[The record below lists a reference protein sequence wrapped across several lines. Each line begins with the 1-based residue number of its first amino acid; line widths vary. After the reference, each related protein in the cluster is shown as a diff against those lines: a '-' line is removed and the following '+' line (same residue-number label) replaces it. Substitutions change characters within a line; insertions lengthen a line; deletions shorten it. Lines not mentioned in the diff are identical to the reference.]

1 MKTILYSTKA
11 ALFIPVLACLFSLQL
26 KAQTDF
32 NLSDY
37 KNPDYQY
44 RSLDFGL
51 GLTGNNSI
59 NKKDYPYNYSNK
71 INNNSFN
78 GNLTSNY
85 FSIKNSE
92 YYQGSQNYW
101 FNFSTFGSNNK
112 TEAGSSTIS
121 ESTYKQNSQYLSIG
135 VNSSNRFY
143 NSKKRFI
150 ETNLIFSGELG
161 NLTNKTTSDTKT
173 YPYNY
178 KNQSGNYRMSASIPL
193 LVGTGRI
200 EEVQDARLAVYI
212 LDDLLKSGD
221 LTRTPDKEEILA
233 LSEFITQTK
242 NQRFFDSRIRKIA
255 EITAIDSF
263 LTANGLKGQSDA
275 SYYTLINDN
284 WDNSN
289 GPVRATGRR
298 FSIGITPGF
307 STEFDKSIDYSVDTT
322 SSTAFSYLKSKN
334 TDQLDSW
341 NLDAIAQFVCE
352 RPINLTWQRSTTASM
367 GYSLYNSNSIYKTYN
382 DDVLTVEIKESEKTP
397 NFSVGITHSYGYYP
411 NSRTSIKF
419 GANAFLQQYWHD
431 RKTDDGLTINN
442 DETNINSNLFL
453 NCNYYF
459 SPQLRF
465 SVYINEA
472 YQFTKEIVNGTEGN
486 PNDIIKENYFT
497 SHINASITYSLF

>member
-1 MKTILYSTKA
+1 MKTIQYS
-11 ALFIPVLACLFSLQL
+11 L
-26 KAQTDF
+26 KAIILLSMLTGLLSLNTIGQTDF

-59 NKKDYPYNYSNK
+59 NKSDYSDNYTNK
-71 INNNSFN
+71 RNNNSFN
-78 GNLTSNY
+78 GNLISDYYST
-85 FSIKNSE
+85 KNSK
-92 YYQGSQNYW
+92 YYQGSQNYR
-101 FNFSTFGSNNK
+101 FNFSTYGSKNK
-112 TEAGSSTIS
+112 TEAGISTLS
-121 ESTYKQNSQYLSIG
+121 ESTNKANSQYLSVA

-143 NSKKRFI
+143 NSRKRFV
-150 ETNLIFSGELG
+150 ETNLNFSGELG
-161 NLTNKTTSDTKT
+161 NSTSKNTSDIKT
-173 YPYNY
+173 YPYSY
-178 KNQSGNYRMSASIPL
+178 KNQSGNYLISASIPL

-298 FSIGITPGF
+298 FSIGVAPGF
-307 STEFDKSIDYSVDTT
+307 DTEFDKATDYSVDSTN
-322 SSTAFSYLKSKN
+322 STAFSYFKSKN

-352 RPINLTWQRSTTASM
+352 KPINLTWQRSSSASL
-367 GYSLYNSNSIYKTYN
+367 GYSLYSSNSIYKTYN
-382 DDVLTVEIKESEKTP
+382 DDMQTGEIKDSEKSP

-411 NSRTSIKF
+411 NSRTSIRF
-419 GANAFLQQYWHD
+419 GANAYLQQYWRD
-431 RKTDDGLTINN
+431 RKTDDGLTVTN
-442 DETNINSNLFL
+442 DETNIVSNLFL

-465 SVYINEA
+465 SVYVNEA
-472 YQFTKEIVNGTEGN
+472 YQFTKEIVNGTGGN
-486 PNDIIKENYFT
+486 PNDVTKANYF
-497 SHINASITYSLF
+497 SSNINASITYSLF

>member
-11 ALFIPVLACLFSLQL
+11 ALFIPILACLFSLQL
-26 KAQTDF
+26 TAQTDF

-37 KNPDYQY
+37 INPDYQY

-59 NKKDYPYNYSNK
+59 NNSEYLDNYTNNRS
-71 INNNSFN
+71 NNSFN
-78 GNLTSNY
+78 GNLNTNY
-85 FSIKNSE
+85 YSTKNSRF
-92 YYQGSQNYW
+92 YQGSQYYR
-101 FNFSTFGSNNK
+101 FNFSAYGSNNK
-112 TEAGSSTIS
+112 TKAGNSTLA
-121 ESTYKQNSQYLSIG
+121 ESTSKANSQYLSIG

-150 ETNLIFSGELG
+150 ETNLNFSGELG
-161 NLTNKTTSDTKT
+161 NSASKNTSDTKT
-173 YPYNY
+173 YPYLY
-178 KNQSGNYRMSASIPL
+178 ESQSGNYLMSGSIPL

-221 LTRTPDKEEILA
+221 LTRTPNKEEILA
-233 LSEFITQTK
+233 FSKFITQTK

-284 WDNSN
+284 WNNSN

-298 FSIGITPGF
+298 FSIGVAPGF
-307 STEFDKSIDYSVDTT
+307 ATEFDKSTDYSVDSA
-322 SSTAFSYLKSKN
+322 SSTEFRYFKSKN
-334 TDQLDSW
+334 TGQLDSW
-341 NLDAIAQFVCE
+341 TLDAIAQYVCE
-352 RPINLTWQRSTTASM
+352 KPINLTWQRSTTASM

-382 DDVLTVEIKESEKTP
+382 DDVQTGEMKETVNSP
-397 NFSVGITHSYGYYP
+397 NFSVGIIHSYGYYP
-411 NSRTSIKF
+411 NSRTSILF
-419 GANAFLQQYWHD
+419 GANAYLHQYWYD
-431 RKTDDGLTINN
+431 RETNDGLTVNS
-442 DETNINSNLFL
+442 DETDIMSSLFL

-472 YQFTKEIVNGTEGN
+472 FQFNKEIVNGTAGN
-486 PNDIIKENYFT
+486 PDDIIKENYFS

>member
-1 MKTILYSTKA
+1 MKTMQYSAKVVLLLG
-11 ALFIPVLACLFSLQL
+11 LFTCLFTFNSI
-26 KAQTDF
+26 AQSDF

-51 GLTGNNSI
+51 GIAGNNSI
-59 NKKDYPYNYSNK
+59 IKSEFVDYYTDKN
-71 INNNSFN
+71 NNNSFF
-78 GNLTSNY
+78 GDFRTSY
-85 FSIKNSE
+85 FFTKNSE
-92 YYQGSQNYW
+92 FYQGSQAYHL
-101 FNFSTFGSNNK
+101 NFSAYGSKNK
-112 TEAGSSTIS
+112 SEASGSTIY
-121 ESTYKQNSQYLSIG
+121 ESTSKANSQNMSLG
-135 VNSSNRFY
+135 VYSSNRFY

-150 ETNLIFSGELG
+150 ETNLDFSGNFG
-161 NLTNKTTSDTKT
+161 NSTNNRTTSVKT

-178 KNQSGNYRMSASIPL
+178 KNQYGDYLMSASIPL

-221 LTRTPDKEEILA
+221 LTKTPDKDEILA
-233 LSEFITQTK
+233 FAKFITQTK

-255 EITAIDSF
+255 EITSIDSF

-307 STEFDKSIDYSVDTT
+307 STEFDKSIGYSVDST
-322 SSTAFSYLKSKN
+322 SSTALSYLKSKN
-334 TDQLDSW
+334 TDQMDSW
-341 NLDAIAQFVCE
+341 NLDATAQFVCE
-352 RPINLTWQRSTTASM
+352 KPINLTWQRSSSASL

-382 DDVLTVEIKESEKTP
+382 DDVQTGELKESDKSP
-397 NFSVGITHSYGYYP
+397 NLSFGITHSYGYYP
-411 NSRTSIKF
+411 NSRTSIRF

-431 RKTDDGLTINN
+431 LKTADGINVHN
-442 DETNINSNLFL
+442 DETNIVGNLFL